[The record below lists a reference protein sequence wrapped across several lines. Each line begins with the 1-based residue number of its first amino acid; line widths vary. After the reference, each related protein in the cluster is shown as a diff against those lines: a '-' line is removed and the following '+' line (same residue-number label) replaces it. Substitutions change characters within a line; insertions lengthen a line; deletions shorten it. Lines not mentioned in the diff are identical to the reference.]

1 MATIDVRGLACPAP
15 LIKTKQALDKAEA
28 GSTLQ
33 IVGNGEIPFGNL
45 KNYLKELGIAYKET
59 RVDEEWILAFTVPEK
74 KKEGVVAENFCSVNP
89 EAAEPG
95 NGTGNTAENGEKNA
109 AAPKAQAMPE
119 TRNNGMPGINIT
131 AHLNTPLPYM
141 VVIKSL
147 HMGQGEEAL
156 GTLLMKSYVN
166 VLPELDYLP
175 QVICLYNEGVKLA
188 IEGSPVLEAL
198 QKLESKG
205 VKIIV
210 CGTCT
215 EYYKVSGQ
223 LKVGSISNMYH
234 IASLLSTM
242 PKVVYP

>member
-1 MATIDVRGLACPAP
+1 M
-15 LIKTKQALDKAEA
+15 
-28 GSTLQ
+28 
-33 IVGNGEIPFGNL
+33 
-45 KNYLKELGIAYKET
+45 GIAYKET
-59 RVDEEWILAFTVPEK
+59 SVDEEWILAFTVPEK

-95 NGTGNTAENGEKNA
+95 NGTGDTAENGTKNA
-109 AAPKAQAMPE
+109 AAAKAQAMPE

-147 HMGQGEEAL
+147 HMGQGDEAL

-188 IEGSPVLEAL
+188 IEGSPVLESL

>member
-95 NGTGNTAENGEKNA
+95 NGTGNTAENGTKNA
-109 AAPKAQAMPE
+109 AAAKAQAMP
-119 TRNNGMPGINIT
+119 GINVT

-188 IEGSPVLEAL
+188 IEGSPVLESL

-223 LKVGSISNMYH
+223 LKAGSISNMYH

>member
-59 RVDEEWILAFTVPEK
+59 SVDEEWILAFTVPEK
-74 KKEGVVAENFCSVNP
+74 KKEGVVAESFCSVNP

-95 NGTGNTAENGEKNA
+95 NGTENTAENGEKNA
-109 AAPKAQAMPE
+109 AAPKAQAMP
-119 TRNNGMPGINIT
+119 GINVT

-147 HMGQGEEAL
+147 NMGQGEEAL

-166 VLPELDYLP
+166 VLPELDHLP
-175 QVICLYNEGVKLA
+175 QVICMYNEGVKLA

>member
-59 RVDEEWILAFTVPEK
+59 RVDEEWILAFTVPE
-74 KKEGVVAENFCSVNP
+74 
-89 EAAEPG
+89 
-95 NGTGNTAENGEKNA
+95 GNTAENGTKNA
-109 AAPKAQAMPE
+109 AAAKAQAMPE

-188 IEGSPVLEAL
+188 IEGSPVLESL

>member
-45 KNYLKELGIAYKET
+45 KNYLNELGIAYKET

-95 NGTGNTAENGEKNA
+95 NGTGDTAENGTKNA
-109 AAPKAQAMPE
+109 AAAKAQAMPE

-188 IEGSPVLEAL
+188 IEGSPVLESL

-223 LKVGSISNMYH
+223 LKAGSISNMYH

>member
-45 KNYLKELGIAYKET
+45 KNYLNELGIAYKET

-95 NGTGNTAENGEKNA
+95 NGTGDTAENGTKNA
-109 AAPKAQAMPE
+109 AAAKAQAMPE

-188 IEGSPVLEAL
+188 IESSPVLESL

-223 LKVGSISNMYH
+223 LKAGSISNMYH

>member
-95 NGTGNTAENGEKNA
+95 NGTGNTAENGTKNA
-109 AAPKAQAMPE
+109 AAAKAQAMPE

-188 IEGSPVLEAL
+188 IEGSPVLESL

-223 LKVGSISNMYH
+223 LKAGSISNMYH

>member
-45 KNYLKELGIAYKET
+45 KNYLNELGIAYKET

-95 NGTGNTAENGEKNA
+95 NGTENTAENGTKNA
-109 AAPKAQAMPE
+109 AAAKAQAMPE

-188 IEGSPVLEAL
+188 IEGSPVLESL

-223 LKVGSISNMYH
+223 LKAGSISNMYH

>member
-95 NGTGNTAENGEKNA
+95 NGTGDTAENGTKNA
-109 AAPKAQAMPE
+109 AAAKAQAMPE

-188 IEGSPVLEAL
+188 IEGSPVLESL

-223 LKVGSISNMYH
+223 LKAGSISNMYH

>member
-1 MATIDVRGLACPAP
+1 
-15 LIKTKQALDKAEA
+15 
-28 GSTLQ
+28 
-33 IVGNGEIPFGNL
+33 
-45 KNYLKELGIAYKET
+45 
-59 RVDEEWILAFTVPEK
+59 
-74 KKEGVVAENFCSVNP
+74 
-89 EAAEPG
+89 
-95 NGTGNTAENGEKNA
+95 
-109 AAPKAQAMPE
+109 
-119 TRNNGMPGINIT
+119 MPGINVT

-147 HMGQGEEAL
+147 NMGQGEEAL

-166 VLPELDYLP
+166 VLPELDHLP
-175 QVICLYNEGVKLA
+175 QVICMYNEGVKLA
-188 IEGSPVLEAL
+188 IEGSPVLESL

-223 LKVGSISNMYH
+223 LKVGTISNMYH
-234 IASLLSTM
+234 IAGLLSTM

>member
-1 MATIDVRGLACPAP
+1 
-15 LIKTKQALDKAEA
+15 
-28 GSTLQ
+28 
-33 IVGNGEIPFGNL
+33 
-45 KNYLKELGIAYKET
+45 
-59 RVDEEWILAFTVPEK
+59 
-74 KKEGVVAENFCSVNP
+74 
-89 EAAEPG
+89 
-95 NGTGNTAENGEKNA
+95 
-109 AAPKAQAMPE
+109 MPE

-188 IEGSPVLEAL
+188 IEGSPVLESL

>member
-59 RVDEEWILAFTVPEK
+59 RVDEEWILAFTVPE
-74 KKEGVVAENFCSVNP
+74 
-89 EAAEPG
+89 
-95 NGTGNTAENGEKNA
+95 
-109 AAPKAQAMPE
+109 KAQAMPE

-188 IEGSPVLEAL
+188 IEGSPVLESL